1 MMTQE
6 EREAAYARVCAALGV
21 DRIGTGRD
29 APPLPPRRG
38 REPRRGAALPIES
51 EVYAA
56 VKQYEYGEI
65 WGRPGLDLPTRS
77 FISIAVVA
85 AMGHEDE
92 LYRQI
97 NSGLNLGIT
106 PEAIHEVLLQ
116 VSVYGGIS
124 AWAQAVAVA
133 DELFVVRGILPAGD
147 GVTVELEAPMN
158 HEDRKAAAERVMAV
172 LGAGRLGTDAEA
184 PMLGPLPG
192 SAGIRSD
199 DLPLGQEIAWING
212 HYGYG
217 EVWGRP
223 GLELRTKSFLTM
235 AILQV
240 MHENDQLQ
248 FHVNNALNL
257 GITPEEVHE
266 ALAQA
271 GAYGGGSGWSNAVGV
286 ARDVFRQRGVGAAS

>member
-1 MMTQE
+1 MMTQA
-6 EREAAYARVCAALGV
+6 EREAAYERVRGELGV
-21 DRIGTGRD
+21 DQIGTGPD
-29 APPLPPRRG
+29 APPLPPRQG
-38 REPRRGAALPIES
+38 REPRRGGALTIES

-65 WGRPGLDLPTRS
+65 WGRPGLDLRTRA

-97 NSGLNLGIT
+97 NSGLNLGIA
-106 PEAIHEVLLQ
+106 PEEIHEALIQ

-124 AWAQAVAVA
+124 AWEQGVSVANEV
-133 DELFVVRGILPAGD
+133 FVVRGILPSGD
-147 GVTVELEAPMN
+147 GVTVELKAPMD
-158 HEDRKAAAERVMAV
+158 HDDRRAAAERVMAA
-172 LGAGRLGTDAEA
+172 LGAGRLGTSADA

-199 DLPLGQEIAWING
+199 DLALGQEIAWING
-212 HYGYG
+212 YYGYG

-223 GLELRTKSFLTM
+223 GLELRTRSFITM

-286 ARDVFRQRGVGAAS
+286 ARDVFRQRGVGGTS